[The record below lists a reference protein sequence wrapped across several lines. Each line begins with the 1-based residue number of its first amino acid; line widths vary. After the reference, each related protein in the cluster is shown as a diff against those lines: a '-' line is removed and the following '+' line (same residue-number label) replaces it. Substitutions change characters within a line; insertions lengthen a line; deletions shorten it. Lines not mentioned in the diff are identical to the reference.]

1 MISLGFHPKSSYI
14 NYNMSA
20 EDIHYEAEKL
30 GLREKL
36 FERVKEFRHRVP
48 STELN
53 EAYDIVWST
62 IKKEINT

>member
-1 MISLGFHPKSSYI
+1 
-14 NYNMSA
+14 MSA
-20 EDIHYEAEKL
+20 EDILYEAEKL

-48 STELN
+48 STDLH